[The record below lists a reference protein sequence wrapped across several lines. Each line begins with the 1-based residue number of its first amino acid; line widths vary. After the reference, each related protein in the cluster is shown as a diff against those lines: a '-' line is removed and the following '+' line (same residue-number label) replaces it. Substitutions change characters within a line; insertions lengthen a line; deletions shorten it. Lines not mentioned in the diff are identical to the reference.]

1 MEIVGRVINNAVVK
15 QLKDDRKVVNFSVAI
30 NDYFKPKG
38 REKGTQTTLFVN
50 CSYWLNTT
58 IAERLTKGCVVEMNG
73 RLFLSAY
80 NSIDGEAKASL
91 NAHINTIKVHHSS
104 GKSSSENAVA
114 ADAAPSELSA
124 PLDDLPF

>member
-38 REKGTQTTLFVN
+38 SEKGTQTTLFVN

-58 IAERLTKGCVVEMNG
+58 IAERLTKGAVVEMNG
-73 RLFLSAY
+73 RLFLNAY
-80 NSIDGEAKASL
+80 NNHDGEARATL

-104 GKSSSENAVA
+104 GKTSSESVATNVAPAVLT
-114 ADAAPSELSA
+114 E

>member
-1 MEIVGRVINNAVVK
+1 MEIVGRIINNAVVK

-38 REKGTQTTLFVN
+38 SEKGTQTTLFIN

-58 IAERLTKGCVVEMNG
+58 IAKRLTKGSLVEMNG
-73 RLFLSAY
+73 RLFLNAY
-80 NSIDGEAKASL
+80 NGMDGEAKATL
-91 NAHINTIKVHHSS
+91 NAHINTIKVHHSVK
-104 GKSSSENAVA
+104 GTSESTFANAA
-114 ADAAPSELSA
+114 ATLTE

>member
-1 MEIVGRVINNAVVK
+1 MEIVGRIINNAVVK

-38 REKGTQTTLFVN
+38 SEKGTQTTLFVN

-58 IAERLTKGCVVEMNG
+58 IAERLTKGAVVEMNG
-73 RLFLSAY
+73 RLFLNAY
-80 NSIDGEAKASL
+80 NNHDGEARATL

-104 GKSSSENAVA
+104 GKGSSESVVV
-114 ADAAPSELSA
+114 DTAPTALTE